1 MNFSTIRYGKMFAVA
16 NFKTESSD
24 YTVNEK
30 CIVRTDRGKEIGEI
44 VTPPAPIPASLP
56 PGSLGDLLR
65 KATPEDL
72 ERHRRLEAE
81 DRIRSMA
88 FCREQVAKL
97 NLPMKVIEV
106 EHLFGGEKI
115 VFYFISE
122 TRVDFRELVKILAQQ
137 FRTRIELKQ
146 VGARD
151 QARLCGDCGHCGLP
165 LCCQGFKKELGGIQM
180 EMAKIQK
187 QTVDPSKVCGRCG
200 KLLCCLSYEFRTYT
214 EARKEFP
221 PRGHQVET
229 KAGAGVVL
237 SHQLMQRKLLI
248 QTRTGERLTIA
259 LDDVLRVL
267 GPASPPPGRPPAPPP
282 RNAVATSPAKAASQP
297 PDQGSTPPV
306 PSDSTPPAPSDS
318 TPAVPDNAI
327 PPVADDPTRRVADNA
342 MPPAP
347 DNSTPSVADDET
359 PPSGMDNGSQ

>member
-1 MNFSTIRYGKMFAVA
+1 MNFSTVQYGKMFAIA
-16 NFKTESSD
+16 NFKTESTD
-24 YTVNEK
+24 YSVRDK
-30 CIVRTDRGKEIGEI
+30 CIVRTDRGKELGEI
-44 VTPPAPIPASLP
+44 VTPPAPIPPSLP

-65 KATPEDL
+65 KASPEDL
-72 ERHRRLEAE
+72 DRHRRLETE

-115 VFYFISE
+115 VFYFVSE

-229 KAGAGVVL
+229 KAGPGVVL
-237 SHQLMQRKLLI
+237 GHQLMQRKVLI
-248 QTRTGERLTIA
+248 QTRMGERLTIA
-259 LDDVLRVL
+259 LEDVLRVL
-267 GPASPPPGRPPAPPP
+267 GPASPPPGRPPAPPSAKP
-282 RNAVATSPAKAASQP
+282 RPAASADPSAPAAVPAQDTSAP
-297 PDQGSTPPV
+297 RPASETPDVSASGSETTGAPLPVGSSPSGDRLSPDDTTPV
-306 PSDSTPPAPSDS
+306 GDVSPPADL
-318 TPAVPDNAI
+318 DNA
-327 PPVADDPTRRVADNA
+327 
-342 MPPAP
+342 
-347 DNSTPSVADDET
+347 STPSDRSLE
-359 PPSGMDNGSQ
+359 

>member
-1 MNFSTIRYGKMFAVA
+1 MNYSSIRYGKMFAVG

-24 YTVNEK
+24 YQVRDTCV
-30 CIVRTDRGKEIGEI
+30 VRTDRGKELGEI
-44 VTPPAPIPASLP
+44 LTPPQPIPASLP
-56 PGSLGDLLR
+56 PSSLGDLLR
-65 KATPEDL
+65 RATADDI

-81 DRIRSMA
+81 DRLRSMA
-88 FCREQVAKL
+88 YCREQVAKL
-97 NLPMKVIEV
+97 SLPMKVIEV

-115 VFYFISE
+115 VFYFVSE

-151 QARLCGDCGHCGLP
+151 QARLCGDCGHCGLT
-165 LCCQGFKKELGGIQM
+165 LCCRGFKKELGGIQM

-221 PRGHQVET
+221 PKGQTVET
-229 KAGAGVVL
+229 KAGTGTVL

-248 QTRTGERLTIA
+248 QTRMGERLLIA
-259 LDDVLRVL
+259 LDDVLRVVP
-267 GPASPPPGRPPAPPP
+267 GAAPPPPPPPGAATPPPGAAAPPP
-282 RNAVATSPAKAASQP
+282 GAADPPPAKEEAAP
-297 PDQGSTPPV
+297 
-306 PSDSTPPAPSDS
+306 
-318 TPAVPDNAI
+318 
-327 PPVADDPTRRVADNA
+327 
-342 MPPAP
+342 
-347 DNSTPSVADDET
+347 E
-359 PPSGMDNGSQ
+359 NGDAAKGLED